1 MDQKRLTGLALMNV
15 HRDIDID
22 VDKVIDRFA
31 KSGKRRMPFICN
43 FTGVFLNVLFFV
55 PEVKAVQYV
64 LNYCLFY
71 LSLPSRC
78 SLIFQYFQ

>member
-1 MDQKRLTGLALMNV
+1 MSFDELWLKTWLRTTMDQKRLTGLALMNV

-43 FTGVFLNVLFFV
+43 FTGVFLNVL
-55 PEVKAVQYV
+55 
-64 LNYCLFY
+64 LLF
-71 LSLPSRC
+71 LK
-78 SLIFQYFQ
+78 